1 MPAHVTL
8 AWRIRMGVLS
18 TIAGALFGGGSGGFA
33 SKALDLA
40 SEKMLDQDKLND
52 LITRIVEAR
61 LKLDIAKAQ
70 AKTIPWVDALH
81 KMFRP
86 MYWLLFTIAVFV
98 FAYLGISLEAYEK
111 YFLLASGGGGLY
123 TLMKGRGK

>member
-1 MPAHVTL
+1 
-8 AWRIRMGVLS
+8 MGVLS
-18 TIAGALFGGGSGGFA
+18 TVVGAIFGGSGGGFA

-52 LITRIVEAR
+52 LITRVIEAQ
-61 LKLDIAKAQ
+61 LQLDIAKAQ
-70 AKTIPWVDALH
+70 TKTIPWVDALH

-86 MYWLLFTIAVFV
+86 MYWLLFTIGIFV
-98 FAYLGISLEAYEK
+98 FAYLQINLEEYEK

>member
-1 MPAHVTL
+1 
-8 AWRIRMGVLS
+8 MGVLS
-18 TIAGALFGGGSGGFA
+18 KIVSAAFGGGEGGFA

-40 SEKMLDQDKLND
+40 SEKLLDQDKLND
-52 LITRIVEAR
+52 LITRVIEAQ
-61 LKLDIAKAQ
+61 LQLDIAKAQ
-70 AKTIPWVDALH
+70 TKTIPWVDALH

-86 MYWLLFTIAVFV
+86 MYWLLFTIAIFI
-98 FAYLGISLEAYEK
+98 FAYLEIPLEAYEK